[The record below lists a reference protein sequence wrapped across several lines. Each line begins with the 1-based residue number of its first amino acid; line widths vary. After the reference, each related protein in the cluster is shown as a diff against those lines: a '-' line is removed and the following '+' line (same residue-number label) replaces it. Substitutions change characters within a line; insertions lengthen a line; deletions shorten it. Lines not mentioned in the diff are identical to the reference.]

1 VRAALILI
9 ALLLVAY
16 ESFAIVP
23 ALAAM
28 TDVHSPE
35 FAELHQRSTQI
46 YGGVV
51 VLALAA
57 LVMAAVRG
65 DA

>member
-1 VRAALILI
+1 
-9 ALLLVAY
+9 
-16 ESFAIVP
+16 VP
-23 ALAAM
+23 ALTAIA
-28 TDVHSPE
+28 DVHSPE
-35 FAELHQRSTQI
+35 FAELHQRSSQI

-57 LVMAAVRG
+57 LIMAAVRG